1 MKRKKGP
8 LLFVALVV
16 AAFATTWLLMPRAA
30 SDAGGGAAN
39 WEFPRDWFLQENDQ
53 QRAAHSLL
61 LGKPMPPLDLSQ
73 WENGQVNAEEMQG
86 KVVLIDFWATWCGP
100 CLEAVPHN
108 NELFEKYH
116 DKGLEMIGVC
126 TDEGQENYQQ
136 VVKDK
141 GFKYPTARDANAKS
155 EKAWSVFW
163 FPTYAVIDRQ
173 GRLRAIGVAG
183 DDVEQV
189 VQKLLAEP
197 AATH

>member
-30 SDAGGGAAN
+30 SDAGGGAD

-61 LGKPMPPLDLSQ
+61 LGKPMPLLDLSQ
-73 WENGQVNAEEMQG
+73 WENGQVGAEEMQG

-197 AATH
+197 TATH